1 MLFSASYQGN
11 AWWIGIGL
19 LSLLMLSHALLDAR
33 GRRKAGIPV
42 STEEIVTACIVCLGF
57 VGGAAWQVLTHQ

>member
-11 AWWIGIGL
+11 PWWIGLGL
-19 LSLLMLSHALLDAR
+19 LSLLILSHALWSAR

-57 VGGAAWQVLTHQ
+57 VGVAIWQVLTHQ